1 MSEKEKQIIKTLADK
16 LPAMSERERGYLEGT
31 IATAAAM
38 SSKKEELEKDGPE
51 KKVGREEMNIYEA
64 TKMALQEKKCMRENP
79 TARVKVKVETAGTCT
94 LMKLDGSHP
103 VKGWQPTTRELLSES
118 WEITE

>member
-1 MSEKEKQIIKTLADK
+1 MSN
-16 LPAMSERERGYLEGT
+16 
-31 IATAAAM
+31 
-38 SSKKEELEKDGPE
+38 KKERSRDERIKMILRRKWGEK
-51 KKVGREEMNIYEA
+51 MNIYEA
-64 TKMALQEKKCMRENP
+64 TKRALQEKKCMRESP
-79 TARVKVKVETAGTCT
+79 TARVKVRVEETGTCI